1 MAQSGISVHDADVSS
16 HLHTNHGVTS
26 KQKTLAVVHEPV
38 KNHCAEFFQTLVEG
52 GLTYQLLKS
61 QLCL

>member
-26 KQKTLAVVHEPV
+26 KQKTLAVVHEAVNSPAKPPPRMTV
-38 KNHCAEFFQTLVEG
+38 G
-52 GLTYQLLKS
+52 
-61 QLCL
+61 